1 MKQNKFYNPY
11 RAKYGK
17 DVKKINIFNPPPLT
31 GENRSMKISENFTL
45 GEYLDGVFILDEEKN
60 LFDVLPIDSKVIKVL
75 QILRDTL
82 GKPIRITCSFRSQGH
97 EFKKGRSGT
106 SQHTYGTALDI
117 TGVSLISMLKE
128 AIKTKN
134 ELYHKLRAA
143 GLNAV
148 GFYTYSNFVH
158 IDVREGS
165 AKKPLVIWYEKPKKK
180 SSKLLIVVGV
190 IFLLFFLIYWIIKKF
205 RG

>member
-1 MKQNKFYNPY
+1 
-11 RAKYGK
+11 
-17 DVKKINIFNPPPLT
+17 
-31 GENRSMKISENFTL
+31 
-45 GEYLDGVFILDEEKN
+45 
-60 LFDVLPIDSKVIKVL
+60 
-75 QILRDTL
+75 
-82 GKPIRITCSFRSQGH
+82 
-97 EFKKGRSGT
+97 
-106 SQHTYGTALDI
+106 
-117 TGVSLISMLKE
+117 
-128 AIKTKN
+128 KN

-148 GFYTYSNFVH
+148 GFYPYSNFVH

-190 IFLLFFLIYWIIKKF
+190 IFLLVFLIYWIIKKF